1 MLRHSHVPCPPES
14 NETEVSTRYPPCTL
28 LRGLLAGLPKLG
40 SAAAMTTDS
49 KPSKQGSAQPPRKHQ
64 PMFGASSSRY
74 RDGWSEDRRLSC
86 LQNGRKVSDVRLLR
100 SEGENSIPRLYPSP
114 RTPVAPSNG
123 LTDAKKSGH
132 EQLHR
137 HKTHQHGVFS
147 KHELLGS
154 RRDVSRTAASLRIRR
169 AVSSSEPFQSVHRDS
184 CKWSLL
190 LTTLKPSVLWLP
202 RLPNPDSSE
211 HSAHARSSFFFPVP
225 TFAVLPLDFNSRNI
239 ADWSATQYQCL
250 VLCGRI

>member
-86 LQNGRKVSDVRLLR
+86 LQNGHKVSDVRLLR

-123 LTDAKKSGH
+123 LTDAKKADTNSCIATRHTNTACSPNTSCLALAEMYHGL
-132 EQLHR
+132 QLASEFDAQSALRSHSR
-137 HKTHQHGVFS
+137 VSTAIIANGVCF
-147 KHELLGS
+147 
-154 RRDVSRTAASLRIRR
+154 
-169 AVSSSEPFQSVHRDS
+169 
-184 CKWSLL
+184 
-190 LTTLKPSVLWLP
+190 
-202 RLPNPDSSE
+202 
-211 HSAHARSSFFFPVP
+211 
-225 TFAVLPLDFNSRNI
+225 
-239 ADWSATQYQCL
+239 
-250 VLCGRI
+250 